1 MKAVVIRNH
10 GGPEALSYEE
20 IPEPEPREGHAI
32 VKVRYCAVNRLDTW
46 VRKGIAGKQLD
57 FPHVLGC
64 DIMGTLLKGFGGF
77 KRGEKV
83 VVYPAVEPDSPRVP
97 FSIIGGFSKY
107 DGGYAEMVQVPK
119 KNIIKKPAWLDDV
132 EACALNV
139 SYLTAWNMLQKS
151 RCKKGDT
158 VLIWGASGGVGSA
171 SIMLARA
178 LGFRIIAVASGKQ
191 KAERARQIGA
201 HFVIDRSKD
210 DVMMETLR
218 HTSEVGVD
226 AVIDHVGAKTWHE
239 SIEVL
244 SVGGRMV
251 TCGTT
256 SGPEATVNIRA
267 LYSKEASILGAY
279 LGSREQ
285 LASLHRFMRLKK
297 IRPIIDS
304 VFDLKDAGAAHS
316 RMEASSQFGKI
327 ILKMPS

>member
-139 SYLTAWNMLQKS
+139 SYLTAWNMLQNP
-151 RCKKGDT
+151 
-158 VLIWGASGGVGSA
+158 A
-171 SIMLARA
+171 AR
-178 LGFRIIAVASGKQ
+178 K
-191 KAERARQIGA
+191 
-201 HFVIDRSKD
+201 
-210 DVMMETLR
+210 ET
-218 HTSEVGVD
+218 
-226 AVIDHVGAKTWHE
+226 
-239 SIEVL
+239 
-244 SVGGRMV
+244 
-251 TCGTT
+251 
-256 SGPEATVNIRA
+256 
-267 LYSKEASILGAY
+267 
-279 LGSREQ
+279 
-285 LASLHRFMRLKK
+285 
-297 IRPIIDS
+297 
-304 VFDLKDAGAAHS
+304 
-316 RMEASSQFGKI
+316 
-327 ILKMPS
+327 PS